1 MVEVFVSPKWY
12 FGKVVAVKHRKNA
25 PAKVKVKFDNFQKGK
40 YDKWHETHK
49 DQKLLTEDY
58 PMSEDKRLDRKL
70 TLVELVESLVRGA
83 DNCVRAANLRTAQGR
98 TNRPETNLLEIKA
111 KAEIEIPAEHPV
123 IRDDATRAQGEK

>member
-1 MVEVFVSPKWY
+1 MVEVFVSPRWY
-12 FGKVVAVKHRKNA
+12 FGKVVAVKHRKNT

-58 PMSEDKRLDRKL
+58 PMSEDKRLNRKL
-70 TLVELVESLVRGA
+70 TLVESLVRGA

-98 TNRPETNLLEIKA
+98 TNRPETKLYLLEIKA
-111 KAEIEIPAEHPV
+111 KAEIEIPTEHPV